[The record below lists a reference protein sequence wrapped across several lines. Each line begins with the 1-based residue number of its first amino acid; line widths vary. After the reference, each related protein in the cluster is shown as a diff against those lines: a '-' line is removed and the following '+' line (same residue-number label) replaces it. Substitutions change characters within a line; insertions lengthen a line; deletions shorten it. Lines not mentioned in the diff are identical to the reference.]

1 MAGFI
6 EERANKRPRPLPPDD
21 DDLASRARDALETKP
36 FLAHLEDLRWTI
48 IRCLAALVVG
58 MILCAFLA
66 RQILQLL
73 YQPLIATGHQPRDLL
88 RNMGVVDPFSIHMEI
103 SLFGGVI
110 VSMPLLLYFL
120 GQFLLPA
127 LTAQEKRF
135 LAPIFAAGAGLFAI
149 GIVFCYEFVLKATLQ
164 FFLGYN
170 DYFGWSTMW
179 TAKALIDFEV
189 QMLVGFGVAFELPL
203 VILVL
208 NLFGL
213 VSSAQLASKRR
224 HAAVIIFGAACCIIP
239 STDLF
244 SLSVLSVPMYLL
256 YEACIWI
263 ARLVERRK
271 ARASA
276 LTD

>member
-6 EERANKRPRPLPPDD
+6 EEREKSRPHLSRPGDED
-21 DDLASRARDALETKP
+21 IQSRMHTLETKP

-48 IRCLAALVVG
+48 VRCLVALAGGV
-58 MILCAFLA
+58 ILCAFLA

-73 YQPLIATGHQPRDLL
+73 YRPLIATGHQPKDLL

-110 VSMPLLLYFL
+110 LSLPLLLYFI
-120 GQFLLPA
+120 GQFFLPA
-127 LTAQEKRF
+127 LTPSEKRF
-135 LAPIFAAGAGLFAI
+135 LGPVFGAGAALFVV
-149 GIVFCYEFVLKATLQ
+149 GVMFCYELVLKITLQ
-164 FFLGYN
+164 FFLSYN
-170 DYFGWSTMW
+170 DYFGWGTMW

-189 QMLVGFGVAFELPL
+189 QMLVGFGLAFEMPL

-208 NLFGL
+208 NIFGL
-213 VSSAQLASKRR
+213 VTSAQLAAKRR
-224 HAAVIIFGAACCIIP
+224 HAAVVIFIAACCIVP

-244 SLSVLSVPMYLL
+244 SLSILTVPLYLL

-263 ARLVERRK
+263 GRIIERRRK
-271 ARASA
+271 RESDSTLA
-276 LTD
+276 